1 MDGLI
6 KAWLDTMRAQDLPY
20 LFHYRDKNISDRI
33 LITSL

>member
-20 LFHYRDKNISDRI
+20 LLHCRDKNISNQI